1 MSAAA
6 IHMPLAMAH
15 AVETLGLV
23 AVVGAAAVWLLAGSE
38 RMRSIGGLAVL
49 LLAPLVLAG
58 SVVGDEQS
66 SLPQLSAPLIA
77 GGVFAGAIILGLAAA
92 ALVRWP
98 RIFLPVALATLAFRV
113 PLPIGG
119 DSVKLLLP
127 LYLTIAAAV
136 LARAWSDWRG
146 DDAAQPR
153 PAKLLDVAIV
163 AFLGLY
169 ALQSAYSG
177 DVSVATQNLCF
188 FYAPFVLLYGLV
200 AEIKWDAK
208 LLRAC
213 VATLTGVALL
223 LVFAGFVEYAR
234 GEYLVRPG
242 GVRPNDFDP
251 YFRVQS
257 LFFDPNIYGRF
268 VAVVM
273 LVVASLMLFS
283 GRTKRVLLCAL
294 VLALLWAG
302 LVLSLSQ
309 SSFAALL
316 AGLLAL
322 ACMRWRAKPIL
333 IATGVAAL
341 AGLIFVLAFPSV
353 SGVDLTT
360 ERGAETSTSGRFDLV
375 TGGLALWGDR
385 PILGYGSGSFSE
397 EFSAQRLSGD
407 SAFGRPTTTKSHTAP
422 VTVAAEQGF
431 VGLIAF
437 IALVYAAFAAVFR
450 RVTRED
456 ERPGAVARIAV
467 AASFVAIF
475 VHSLA
480 YAALLEDPLF
490 WTMLGAAVSLA
501 AIPRNGAKPSEPAAE
516 SEAAPADEVTA

>member
-1 MSAAA
+1 MSGVTLQ
-6 IHMPLAMAH
+6 IPLAMAH
-15 AVETLGLV
+15 AVETLGLI
-23 AVVGAAAVWLLAGSE
+23 VVIAATAVWLLAGSE
-38 RMRSIGGLAVL
+38 RLRSIGGLAVL

-77 GGVFAGAIILGLAAA
+77 VGLLAGAIVLGLAAA

-136 LARAWSDWRG
+136 LARAWADWRG
-146 DDAAQPR
+146 DDAEEPR
-153 PAKLLDVAIV
+153 PAKLLDVAIIV
-163 AFLGLY
+163 FLALY
-169 ALQSAYSG
+169 AVQSAYSS
-177 DVSVATQNLCF
+177 DVAVATQNVCF

-223 LVFAGFVEYAR
+223 LVFVGFIEFAR

-257 LFFDPNIYGRF
+257 LFFDPNIFGRF

-283 GRTKRVLLCAL
+283 SRTKRVLLCAL
-294 VLALLWAG
+294 VLAVLWAG

-333 IATGVAAL
+333 IASGAVAV
-341 AGLIFVLAFPSV
+341 AGLIFVFAFPSV
-353 SGVDLTT
+353 SGIDITT

-375 TGGLALWGDR
+375 TGGLELWSDH
-385 PILGYGSGSFSE
+385 PVFGYGSGSFSE
-397 EFSAQRLSGD
+397 EFSQQRLSGE

-422 VTVAAEQGF
+422 VTVAAEQG
-431 VGLIAF
+431 VIGLAAF
-437 IALVYAAFAAVFR
+437 IALLYAAFAAVFR
-450 RVTRED
+450 RVSRD
-456 ERPGAVARIAV
+456 DDRPGTVARIAV

-475 VHSLA
+475 VHSLT

-490 WTMLGAAVSLA
+490 WTMLGAAISLA
-501 AIPRNGAKPSEPAAE
+501 AIPRNGAARTDDEPSVDA
-516 SEAAPADEVTA
+516 EAAA